1 MRFFSGLIATALGG
15 SNSQSED
22 GDERAVTL
30 SHFKLMRIVG
40 RGAFGKVRIVEHK
53 ESRSLYAL
61 KYISKEEC
69 IRMDAVRN
77 IIRERVIL
85 EQLDHPFLCRLR
97 FAFQDDDYMYMVTD
111 LMLGGDLHYHL
122 SRQSYF
128 SEDTIR
134 FWFAELASA
143 VKYLHLKRVVHRDIK
158 PHNILM
164 DDKGHVHLADFN
176 IATHLHAHRPLTS
189 NSGTGYYIAPE
200 VYRGGGYNEAVD
212 WWSLGVTLY
221 ECIYQKR
228 PFEYETTE
236 ELQAAIRRGHV
247 NYPTK
252 DRQVSGE
259 CLAVMQGFLEVNPN
273 KRLGHGDA
281 GWAALVRHPF
291 FRPINWNK
299 LESKSI
305 LPPFQPATENNFD
318 LTYDLEELLLEE
330 SPLTAHTVRRPN
342 KSNKKDATDPIV
354 SKRDRDLSLIE
365 EKFKYFDFTI
375 FEKYEGFKDPVT
387 MTVGDPPNWVKPAFE
402 GAEQGDILPIKKII
416 TESNQHEEF
425 DNTIDSNFILDSS
438 WRGPNKSASTS
449 NISTVTAA
457 TSPLGKYDQDQN
469 WKRSSMGAIK
479 FNNSNH
485 SLPSSPSGITQ
496 KESSASLSEEYAL
509 SLQGIRKKQ
518 STKSFRERRE
528 RDRKSI
534 QTVQNI

>member
-1 MRFFSGLIATALGG
+1 
-15 SNSQSED
+15 
-22 GDERAVTL
+22 
-30 SHFKLMRIVG
+30 MRIVG
-40 RGAFGKVRIVEHK
+40 RGAFGKVRIVEHR
-53 ESRSLYAL
+53 ESRILYAL
-61 KYISKEEC
+61 KYISKDEC
-69 IRMDAVRN
+69 IRMDAARN

-97 FAFQDDDYMYMVTD
+97 FAFQDQDYMYMVTD
-111 LMLGGDLHYHL
+111 LMLGGDLHFHL
-122 SRQSYF
+122 SRQPYF
-128 SEDTIR
+128 SEDIIR

-143 VKYLHLKRVVHRDIK
+143 IKYLHLKRVVHRDIK

-200 VYRGGGYNEAVD
+200 VYKGGGYNEAVD

-228 PFEYETTE
+228 PFEYDTPED
-236 ELQAAIRRGHV
+236 LQAAIRRGYV

-273 KRLGHGDA
+273 KRLGYGDA

-299 LESKSI
+299 LESKLI
-305 LPPFQPATENNFD
+305 PPIFIPATENNFD
-318 LTYDLEELLLEE
+318 LTYDLEELFLEE
-330 SPLTAHTVRRPN
+330 SPLTAHSVKRTNKANRRSAN
-342 KSNKKDATDPIV
+342 DIALT
-354 SKRDRDLSLIE
+354 KRDRDLNLIQ

-387 MTVGDPPNWVKPAFE
+387 MTVGDPPDWVKPAFE
-402 GAEQGDILPIKKII
+402 GADQGDILPIKRIQ
-416 TESNQHEEF
+416 TGSNQDLV
-425 DNTIDSNFILDSS
+425 DNN
-438 WRGPNKSASTS
+438 WRSPNKSASTS
-449 NISTVTAA
+449 NIAIVTSSSA
-457 TSPLGKYDQDQN
+457 LGKYDQDQT
-469 WKRSSMGAIK
+469 WKRSSMGTIRKINASTITASPNAISH
-479 FNNSNH
+479 N
-485 SLPSSPSGITQ
+485 
-496 KESSASLSEEYAL
+496 ESSTSLSEEYAL

-518 STKSFRERRE
+518 STRSFRERRE

-534 QTVQNI
+534 QVVLP